1 MKTLK
6 ITTEIE
12 FIPAIGF
19 VIGRDDSAGLIIML
33 PFVMMTIKRVKPI
46 KKTLQPL
53 QSRHAGVDIKNTP
66 RVTKAMHDETAKKI
80 KSAMAQQIIGK
91 F

>member
-6 ITTEIE
+6 INTEIE

-19 VIGRDDSAGLIIML
+19 VIGRDDNAGLIIML
-33 PFVMMTIKRVKPI
+33 PFVCITIKRVKPM

-66 RVTKAMHDETAKKI
+66 RVTKTMHDEMGNIIRDSMAK
-80 KSAMAQQIIGK
+80 QIIDK